1 VTAQAA
7 RAAARAAAPVYRTPM
22 RDGLPLREACFGP
35 GPAATADLGYDLME
49 QSAYEWGTTMR
60 LPAIAALALL
70 LIAPAARAETPEEW
84 VKLGARVHGGFGAFI
99 PVGIRIGEDAMKR
112 LGAKPRE
119 LAITYFSGEGVPCP
133 CSVDGVMLAVSA
145 SPGQGSVHV
154 AAEKS
159 PPGTFA
165 VVVIRPR
172 KGGDGLRYTVPMS
185 VMPKLGAINKT
196 IQDPLARYNA
206 VMALGEFFTVEPA
219 K

>member
-1 VTAQAA
+1 MNLHLRIGLLSILLVGCAIVT
-7 RAAARAAAPVYRTPM
+7 V
-22 RDGLPLREACFGP
+22 
-35 GPAATADLGYDLME
+35 
-49 QSAYEWGTTMR
+49 
-60 LPAIAALALL
+60 
-70 LIAPAARAETPEEW
+70 RAETPEEW

-112 LGAKPRE
+112 LNAQPRE
-119 LAITYFSGEGVPCP
+119 LSVVYYSGESVPCP

-145 SPGQGSVHV
+145 SPGQGSVQV

-165 VVVIRPR
+165 VVFIWPR
-172 KGGDGLRYTVPMS
+172 KGGGAGLKYTVPMS
-185 VMPKLGAINKT
+185 HIAKLSEINRT

-206 VMALGEFFTVEPA
+206 VMGIGDLFMVEPVT